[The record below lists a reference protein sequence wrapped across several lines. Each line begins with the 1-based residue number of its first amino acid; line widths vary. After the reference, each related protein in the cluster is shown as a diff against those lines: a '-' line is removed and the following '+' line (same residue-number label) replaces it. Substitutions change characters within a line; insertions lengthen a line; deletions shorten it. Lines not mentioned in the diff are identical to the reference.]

1 MKTANALYLSPVSHT
16 IRVGENVI
24 YCKFLIAG
32 FNVLHAICC
41 MLRDIFSSIEALC
54 MQCVLLDNG
63 LELQDQ
69 QENQSSS
76 KIRREG
82 RTIPNLIYYI
92 EDYERYLIQLSRITK
107 VNLMRHAK
115 RSTAR
120 DFKIMDTVKKA
131 RAVAH
136 RTTGAAHPAVEPE
149 EEAGDEAVEEAE
161 GEGEEGDEEIREQA
175 EEGEEEELVNQEGV
189 DDEETE
195 ENVAEGLEAVEV
207 GAGGE
212 DQQEDDDVVA
222 ESDEE
227 AVQAVVSSHVSED
240 RRSKG
245 SAPRRRNRVVDSNDE
260 SDGEQPVSCQ
270 DSAKRQR
277 SL

>member
-1 MKTANALYLSPVSHT
+1 
-16 IRVGENVI
+16 
-24 YCKFLIAG
+24 
-32 FNVLHAICC
+32 
-41 MLRDIFSSIEALC
+41 
-54 MQCVLLDNG
+54 
-63 LELQDQ
+63 
-69 QENQSSS
+69 
-76 KIRREG
+76 
-82 RTIPNLIYYI
+82 
-92 EDYERYLIQLSRITK
+92 LIQLSRITK

-212 DQQEDDDVVA
+212 DDDVVA

-270 DSAKRQR
+270 VSAKRQR

>member
-161 GEGEEGDEEIREQA
+161 V
-175 EEGEEEELVNQEGV
+175 VNQEGV

-270 DSAKRQR
+270 VSAKRQR

>member
-1 MKTANALYLSPVSHT
+1 MS
-16 IRVGENVI
+16 ID
-24 YCKFLIAG
+24 
-32 FNVLHAICC
+32 VLCNDC
-41 MLRDIFSSIEALC
+41 L
-54 MQCVLLDNG
+54 LLDNG
-63 LELQDQ
+63 PNLQDQ
-69 QENQSSS
+69 HENQSFS

-136 RTTGAAHPAVEPE
+136 RTMGGAQPE
-149 EEAGDEAVEEAE
+149 EEAGDEAE
-161 GEGEEGDEEIREQA
+161 GEGEEGDEEIGEQA
-175 EEGEEEELVNQEGV
+175 EEGGEEELVNQEGV
-189 DDEETE
+189 DEDETE
-195 ENVAEGLEAVEV
+195 DNVAEDLEAEEV
-207 GAGGE
+207 GAGGGDE
-212 DQQEDDDVVA
+212 EENDAVVV

-227 AVQAVVSSHVSED
+227 AVEAVVASHISEG
-240 RRSKG
+240 RRSRG
-245 SAPRRRNRVVDSNDE
+245 SAPKRRSRVVDSDDE
-260 SDGEQPVSCQ
+260 SDGEQPVSHQ
-270 DSAKRQR
+270 VSAKKQR